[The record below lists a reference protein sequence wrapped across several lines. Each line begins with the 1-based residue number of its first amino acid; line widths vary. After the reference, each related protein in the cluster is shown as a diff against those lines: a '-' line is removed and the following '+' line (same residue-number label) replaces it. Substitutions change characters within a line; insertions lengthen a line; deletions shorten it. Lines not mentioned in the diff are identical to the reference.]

1 MLSKEV
7 SWTLWGFFFAHAALF
22 VFTNI
27 GLLILNLLAF
37 SGELWFL
44 YVLVFWA
51 LLLALHYYANKLII
65 SGFFLKIRDKIL
77 DRLDK

>member
-7 SWTLWGFFFAHAALF
+7 SWTLWGFFLAHAALF
-22 VFTNI
+22 VCTNI

-44 YVLVFWA
+44 YVLVCWA
-51 LLLALHYYANKLII
+51 LLLALHYYLNKLLI

-77 DRLDK
+77 DRLAK

>member
-7 SWTLWGFFFAHAALF
+7 AWTLWGFFLAHAALY
-22 VFTNI
+22 VFTNV
-27 GLLILNLLAF
+27 GLLVLNLLTF

-44 YVLVFWA
+44 YVLVVWG
-51 LLLALHYYANKLII
+51 LLLAAHYYTNKLLV

-77 DRLDK
+77 DRLNK